1 MSYLRNV
8 SNNKVKLNF
17 FDLSFTNLLTCK
29 MGSLVPFLVQEVLPG
44 DRFKIKTDG
53 LIRLAP
59 QIFPTMHNINCYMH
73 YWFVPNRLVWKNW
86 ENFITGGEDGQ
97 DVSVLPYMKFETGA
111 TKSSLLDYLGVP
123 TQVNSNLQVGVVLA
137 LRAYNLIF
145 NTWYRD
151 ENLQEKVAIS
161 LEDGQDTTTNTTLLQ
176 RCWQKDYFNSALPW
190 PQKGPAVR
198 IPVGT
203 TAPVLGNGKV
213 LGLTNSSITG
223 GLSADGSNSQRLMAS
238 SGVSIGSDVSTA
250 GPTSGST
257 ITGKLGVVQDADNSG
272 LIADLS
278 KSTGLSIPDFRK
290 LFQLQRWME
299 RNARCGSRYNE
310 SIMAHFGVRTSDAR
324 LQLPEYIGG
333 NKSTVIV
340 SEVLQTSSSDSTSP
354 QGNMAGH
361 GFSAEIGR
369 DIKYRSEEHGYIIGI
384 MSVMPDNLYYQ
395 GVRRDY
401 LRKTKEDYFWTE
413 FQHVGEQAVY
423 NSEIYA
429 NSSDPEGVFGYQGR
443 YQEER
448 ERFGEVH
455 GDFKDTMAFA
465 HLARVFDT
473 QPQLNSSF
481 VQCNPSTR
489 IFSVEKGDHLW
500 CEIAN
505 KIYAYRPISKRGEP
519 GFIDHN

>member
-1 MSYLRNV
+1 MSIFRNV
-8 SNNKVKLNF
+8 VKNKVKLNK

-97 DVSVLPYMKFETGA
+97 DASVLPYMKFETGA
-111 TKSSLLDYLGVP
+111 AKSSLLDYLGVP
-123 TQVNSNLQVGVVLA
+123 TEVNSELEVGVVMA

-161 LEDGQDTTTNTTLLQ
+161 LDDGQDTTTNTTLLQ

-203 TAPVLGNGKV
+203 TAPVVGNGKV
-213 LGLTNSSITG
+213 LGLYDGHEYS
-223 GLSADGSNSQRLMAS
+223 GLTRGAGSDHDLAAFLSNYGANVGTIGSGAS
-238 SGVSIGSDVSTA
+238 SSTSLAGFGVT
-250 GPTSGST
+250 T
-257 ITGKLGVVQDADNSG
+257 DAEKSG
-272 LIADLS
+272 LVADLS
-278 KSTGLSIPDFRK
+278 NSTGLSIPDFRK

-310 SIMAHFGVRTSDAR
+310 SIMAHFGVKTSDSR

-340 SEVLQTSSSDSTSP
+340 SEVLQTSSTTSTSP

-361 GFSAEIGR
+361 GFSAEIGK
-369 DIKYRSEEHGYIIGI
+369 DIRYRSEEHGYIIGI

-429 NSSDPEGVFGYQGR
+429 KSDNPDGVFGYQGR

-465 HLARVFDT
+465 HLARVFDS
-473 QPQLNSSF
+473 QPELNNTF

-489 IFSVEKGDHLW
+489 IFSVETGDHLW

-505 KIYAYRPISKRGEP
+505 KITAYRPISKRGEP

>member
-1 MSYLRNV
+1 MFRQIIK
-8 SNNKVKLNF
+8 NKVKLNK

-86 ENFITGGEDGQ
+86 ENFITGGEDGT
-97 DVSVLPYMKFETGA
+97 DTSVLPYMKFQTGA
-111 TKSSLLDYLGVP
+111 AKSSLLDYLGVP
-123 TQVNSNLQVGVVLA
+123 TAVNSELEVGVVMA

-145 NTWYRD
+145 NSWYRD
-151 ENLQEKVAIS
+151 ENLQEKVSIS
-161 LEDGQDTTTNTTLLQ
+161 LEDGEDTTTNTTLLQ
-176 RCWQKDYFNSALPW
+176 RCWQKDYFSSALPW

-203 TAPVLGNGKV
+203 TAPVRTGAATTMNDT
-213 LGLTNSSITG
+213 TNYPLQFKNT
-223 GLSADGSNSQRLMAS
+223 D
-238 SGVSIGSDVSTA
+238 
-250 GPTSGST
+250 GST
-257 ITGKLGVVQDADNSG
+257 IAAGYVNQTIFNADTGALAYGHVSAGFTPYSTVKPSNLY
-272 LIADLS
+272 ADLS
-278 KSTGLSIPDFRK
+278 ESTGLTIPDFRK

-310 SIMAHFGVRTSDAR
+310 SIMAHFGVKTSDSR

-361 GFSAEIGR
+361 GFSAEIGK
-369 DIKYRSEEHGYIIGI
+369 DIRYRSEEHGYIIGI

-429 NSSDPEGVFGYQGR
+429 NSSDPDGVFGYQGR

-465 HLARVFDT
+465 HLARVFDS
-473 QPQLNSSF
+473 QPQLNGSF

-489 IFSVEKGDHLW
+489 IFSVETGDHLW

-505 KIYAYRPISKRGEP
+505 KITAYRPISKRGEP